1 MPTKVEEADRHHHTT
16 SPVLAGILGASFLLL
31 ATVGLYAGG
40 SRLLAA
46 RTSTRWP
53 ETEGFIIESRAGSNC
68 TYCWPTIN
76 YYYTVASQSFVGSN
90 ITAGPQDYYTRGEAK
105 AKASS
110 YTVGSKLAVY
120 YDPKDPAVSCL
131 EPGVLR
137 WFTYLYLT
145 FAACLM
151 SAGLFLFRRL
161 KRSTPKGKK
170 VVPPQGFE
178 PRTNRL

>member
-1 MPTKVEEADRHHHTT
+1 M
-16 SPVLAGILGASFLLL
+16 
-31 ATVGLYAGG
+31 
-40 SRLLAA
+40 
-46 RTSTRWP
+46 
-53 ETEGFIIESRAGSNC
+53 
-68 TYCWPTIN
+68 
-76 YYYTVASQSFVGSN
+76 ASQSFAGSN

-151 SAGLFLFRRL
+151 SAGLFLFWRL
-161 KRSTPKGKK
+161 KRRTPKGKK

>member
-1 MPTKVEEADRHHHTT
+1 M
-16 SPVLAGILGASFLLL
+16 
-31 ATVGLYAGG
+31 
-40 SRLLAA
+40 
-46 RTSTRWP
+46 
-53 ETEGFIIESRAGSNC
+53 
-68 TYCWPTIN
+68 
-76 YYYTVASQSFVGSN
+76 ASQSFADSN

-137 WFTYLYLT
+137 WFTYLYLS

-151 SAGLFLFRRL
+151 SAGLFLFWRL
-161 KRSTPKGKK
+161 KRRTPKGKK